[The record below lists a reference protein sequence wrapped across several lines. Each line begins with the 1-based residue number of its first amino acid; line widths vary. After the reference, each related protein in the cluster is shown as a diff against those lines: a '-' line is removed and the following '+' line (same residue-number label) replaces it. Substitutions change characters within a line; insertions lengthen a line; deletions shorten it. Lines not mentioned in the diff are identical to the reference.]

1 MKDIIDKLD
10 LISINIFYSIKDIK
24 RKRKQV
30 RLKETI

>member
-10 LISINIFYSIKDIK
+10 LININIFYSIKDIK
-24 RKRKQV
+24 RMRKQV